1 MMEARTIKVAPIRK
15 SLIVK
20 TSADTAFTV
29 FTAGIGRWW
38 PRAFTIGTSPLK
50 DVVME
55 ERSGGRWYERGEDGS
70 ECAWGKVLA
79 WEPPTRVVLSW
90 QISGE
95 WRYVPDLITEL
106 EVKFT
111 SIGAKETRVE
121 FEHRKLE
128 ALGEAAEAVR
138 AQLESGWPGLLE
150 AYAAEVE
157 GRPAQ
162 AVPSM

>member
-1 MMEARTIKVAPIRK
+1 M
-15 SLIVK
+15 
-20 TSADTAFTV
+20 
-29 FTAGIGRWW
+29 
-38 PRAFTIGTSPLK
+38 
-50 DVVME
+50 
-55 ERSGGRWYERGEDGS
+55 
-70 ECAWGKVLA
+70 
-79 WEPPTRVVLSW
+79 
-90 QISGE
+90 
-95 WRYVPDLITEL
+95 PDLITEL

-111 SIGAKETRVE
+111 SIGANETHVE

-162 AVPSM
+162 AAPSM